1 MHNTLGIIALFNNSG
16 FVLHPDK
23 LVLYP
28 TERLLFLGFVLDSI
42 IRNMQI
48 SFTDERACNVKI
60 VCQQPLLSSG
70 PFIGE
75 VASVLGLF
83 NLRFS
88 GVMFGALHYRWSEI
102 NKTQVFSNSKGKF
115 VKPMRLSH
123 EVTEEL

>member
-1 MHNTLGIIALFNNSG
+1 MHNTLGIIALFNNAG
-16 FVLHPDK
+16 LVLHPDK

-28 TERLLFLGFVLDSI
+28 TERLVFLGFVLDSI
-42 IRNMQI
+42 SRTMQ
-48 SFTDERACNVKI
+48 TDERACNVKI
-60 VCQQPLLSSG
+60 VCQQPLLSFG
-70 PFIGE
+70 PFVGK

-88 GVMFGALHYRWSEI
+88 AVMFGALHYRWSEI

>member
-1 MHNTLGIIALFNNSG
+1 MHNALGIIALFNNSG

-28 TERLLFLGFVLDSI
+28 TERLVFLGFVLDSI
-42 IRNMQI
+42 TRTMQI
-48 SFTDERACNVKI
+48 SFTAERACNVKI
-60 VCQQPLLSSG
+60 VCQQSLLSSS

-75 VASVLGLF
+75 VATVLGLF
-83 NLRFS
+83 KLRFS

-102 NKTQVFSNSKGKF
+102 SKTQAFSHSKGKF

-123 EVTEEL
+123 QVTEEL